1 MIKQLRA
8 NIDGRAMEDEFEI
21 IDAVLD
27 SRQINDIVSFL
38 KPTEDDLIPFNKL
51 KNIDKAYDIIT
62 KAVDNNENILVYFDQ
77 DNDGICAGTIATKYL
92 QAMGANVYTYIG
104 QGKAHGLESLP
115 LEELSGIDTLIIVDS
130 INDNINLYKEIIDL
144 GVTVLICDHHII
156 PESLKNTDLDI
167 ALVSCMDDYP
177 NPSLSGSAVVWKV
190 MAYVDFMNLTDY
202 ADGLIDLAATG
213 LVGDMMDLSIQ
224 ENRYICHKGF
234 SNLVNPALKQIV
246 GGYMFNAESVAYSVS
261 PLINACMRTNNNN
274 IAMEMFLA
282 EDSDELNDLI
292 KAAKQA
298 KEQQKKMVDDVI
310 GSLMEQLDKQLEKK
324 CKVFF
329 IPSEY
334 RTLSGLLGNRILS
347 QVHSPLLVVYQTEDN
362 MICGSMRAEGVADFA
377 AMINKTGLAEAK
389 GHEIASGFECRE
401 ELFEDFLNTIEEQL
415 KDIEFSTVTE
425 ADILLEPHQITETL
439 IRQLLS
445 INRISG
451 SGFKPITVMVQT
463 DDYKVSFMS
472 QGKHSKFIDNE
483 SGLLLVSWN
492 DETWRNAPTGKTLCG
507 VGTIS
512 KVHYGRNDFL
522 QLTMNDY
529 DFTQQND

>member
-1 MIKQLRA
+1 MEKVLTA
-8 NIDGRAMEDEFEI
+8 KIDGRDMEDDFEI
-21 IDAVLD
+21 VEAILD

-38 KPTEDDLIPFNKL
+38 KPTEDDLIPFSKL

-62 KAVDNNENILVYFDQ
+62 KTMDNNGNILVYFDQ

-92 QAMGANVYTYIG
+92 QAMGANVHTYIG

-115 LEELSGIDTLIIVDS
+115 LEELKDIDTLIIVDS
-130 INDNINLYKEIIDL
+130 INDDISLYQAIVDL

-156 PESLKNTDLDI
+156 PESLKNTDLGI
-167 ALVSCMDDYP
+167 TLVSCMDDYP

-190 MAYVDFMNLTDY
+190 MAYVDFMNLTDH
-202 ADGLIDLAATG
+202 ADSLIDLAATG
-213 LVGDMMDLSIQ
+213 LVGDMMDLSVP

-261 PLINACMRTNNNN
+261 PLINSCMRTNNNN
-274 IAMEMFLA
+274 IAMKMFLA
-282 EDSDELNDLI
+282 EDDELKDLI

-310 GSLMEQLDKQLEKK
+310 DSLMEQLDKQLDKK

-334 RTLSGLLGNRILS
+334 RNLSGLLGNRILS
-347 QVHSPLLVVYQTEDN
+347 QVHSPLLIVHHTEDG
-362 MICGSMRAEGVADFA
+362 MICGSMRAEGVTDFA
-377 AMINKTGLAEAK
+377 AMINETGLAEAK
-389 GHEIASGFECRE
+389 GHELASGFECSE
-401 ELFEDFLNTIEEQL
+401 ALFEDFLIAIEEQL

-425 ADILLEPHQITETL
+425 ADILLKPHQITETL

-451 SGFKPITVMVQT
+451 SGFKPVTVMVQT
-463 DDYKVSFMS
+463 NDYEASFMS

-492 DETWRNAPTGKTLCG
+492 DETWRDAPTDKTLCG
-507 VGTIS
+507 IGTVS